1 MTRASSIFLGLL
13 FLCLCS
19 CRRATQEDCQVIIDK
34 SVELQMK
41 ESNKDDPGLVA
52 KEKERLAKEM
62 EEAMGKNCVGRI
74 MSKSAIDCV
83 RGAQSTKQLEQCVK

>member
-1 MTRASSIFLGLL
+1 MTRVVPFLFVLLGL
-13 FLCLCS
+13 S
-19 CRRATQEDCQVIIDK
+19 ACRRATQADCQVIIDK

-41 ESNKDDPGLVA
+41 ESNKDEPALVA
-52 KEKERLAKEM
+52 KEKERLTKEM

-83 RGAQSTKQLEQCVK
+83 KGAQSTKQLEQCVR